1 MPIIKYCI
9 LFLNIP
15 RLLLHLVIYFLY
27 KSRIDTDVKA
37 NLDHAQ
43 VNCGKRIG
51 FLYLLVFD
59 KPFRNLFY
67 WRVGKAKY
75 LIWYWLWPHP
85 CFTLATDMKV
95 GPGFVCIHPF
105 STIVNAKSIGNNFTV
120 RNNVTIGN
128 NARGM
133 RPTFGN
139 NVSVNANAVVI
150 GEITLGDNVV
160 VGAGSV
166 VTKSVPAN
174 CVVVGNPAYI
184 IRENGVP
191 IKKTL

>member
-1 MPIIKYCI
+1 MPKIKFI
-9 LFLNIP
+9 VLLLNFP
-15 RLLLHLVIYFLY
+15 RLLLHFLVYFLY
-27 KSRIDTDVKA
+27 KSRIELDVKA
-37 NLDHAQ
+37 NLEHAQ
-43 VNCGKRIG
+43 INCGKTIG

-105 STIVNAKSIGNNFTV
+105 STIVNAESIGKNFTV

-128 NARGM
+128 NARSM

-139 NVSVNANAVVI
+139 NVSVNANAVVVGSIVI
-150 GEITLGDNVV
+150 GNNVTI
-160 VGAGSV
+160 GAGAV
-166 VTKSVPAN
+166 VTKSVPDN
-174 CVVVGNPAYI
+174 CVVVGNPAYVL
-184 IRENGVP
+184 RENGILVKRP
-191 IKKTL
+191 L